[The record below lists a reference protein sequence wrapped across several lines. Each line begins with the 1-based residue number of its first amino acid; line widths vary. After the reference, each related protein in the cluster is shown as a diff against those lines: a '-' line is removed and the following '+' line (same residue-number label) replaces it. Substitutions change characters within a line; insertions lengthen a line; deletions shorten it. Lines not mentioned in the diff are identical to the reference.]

1 MSPTKRSWTRWGGVC
16 LAAGCAAA
24 SADSTPRADHGAA
37 PMADQEKR
45 IATLT
50 AGFDPAVAPKW
61 IDPALW
67 AASIPADNVPNPARI
82 ELGRKL
88 YFDTRLSA
96 DGTVA
101 CATCHDV
108 TRSFADLRPMAE
120 GIGGK
125 VGRRSSPTTMN
136 AALLGTQF
144 WDGRA
149 ASLEA
154 QAVLPIINAI
164 EMGHPDAAAAV
175 KAIAGDADY
184 QRMFKAAYG
193 RDVNYDDIGRA
204 LASFERTLI
213 FLDAPFDRWLRGE
226 ADAISADAKLGW
238 VLFNGKGRCM
248 TCHPMNAA
256 NPLGTDHRFHNIGV
270 SARHQDF
277 GALATKA
284 LEALAAK
291 PDITTVDELAL
302 EGDTSELGRFVV
314 TRNYADV
321 GAFRTQQLRNVGIT
335 QPYMHDGS
343 LQTLWDVMDHYN
355 KGGEANPYLDGGI
368 EPLALTDAEI
378 DQIVAFMF
386 TLTDLRFKDANDAQ
400 LKAQRDKAGKQRPF
414 KDDDLAM
421 RRRYAWEPRA
431 SDNPTKQPATTES
444 PATPA
449 PAGK

>member
-50 AGFDPAVAPKW
+50 AGFDPAVAPRW
-61 IDPALW
+61 IDPAIW
-67 AASIPADNVPNPARI
+67 AASIPADNAPNPARI

-149 ASLEA
+149 ATLEA
-154 QAVLPIINAI
+154 QAVLPIVNSI

-184 QRMFKAAYG
+184 QTMFQAAYG

-226 ADAISADAKLGW
+226 ANAISADAKLGW

-256 NPLGTDHRFHNIGV
+256 NPLGTDNRFHNIGV

-284 LEALAAK
+284 LKALAER
-291 PDITTVDELAL
+291 PDIQRIDELAL

-321 GAFRTQQLRNVGIT
+321 GAFRTQQLRNIGIT

-386 TLTDLRFKDANDAQ
+386 TLTDLRFKDASDAQ
-400 LKAQRDKAGKQRPF
+400 QKAQRDKAGKQRPF

-421 RRRYAWEPRA
+421 RRRYAWDPRA
-431 SDNPTKQPATTES
+431 SDNPTKQPATSES